1 MRLQRLH
8 QHQHNVNTLVSAA
21 CLQDLTLLADMP
33 ADLWDNS
40 TGHTQVSTLMASDSL
55 DSLPLNMSRIDRNV
69 LLLRGYYVDRSDASN
84 GQFGVESFQDVF
96 LKWQQAQPAA
106 GSSKVLIA
114 AIVAPIVVAAALAAL
129 AAAMFVVWRRRKAAA
144 AAGAASAAHSS
155 VGKGDLLPRVFADAG
170 RYSED
175 KLSRN
180 NSDTGPSPDS
190 AVLAARSADQR
201 RTHSNTSSL
210 TSLSK
215 AKSGPSQ
222 DIALACKNLVLH
234 RTANEPDELILQSV
248 LGEGS
253 YGKVGTPGSEVPFL
267 YNCRFPCRGFDT
279 TMMCL
284 QHMFSLIVSWVGSW
298 HTIAYR
304 SRSGAALRVTMT
316 KLEKSVVGID
326 THRPPRRRL

>member
-1 MRLQRLH
+1 MPADLWDNCTSHDNDLKPHAPPHFQTCLTH
-8 QHQHNVNTLVSAA
+8 IKSTSNPLVCC

-40 TGHTQVSTLMASDSL
+40 TGHAQVSALMATDSL

-69 LLLRGYYVDRSDASN
+69 LLLRGYYVNRSDASN

-96 LKWQQAQPAA
+96 LMWQQEQPAA
-106 GSSKVLIA
+106 GSSNVPIA

-129 AAAMFVVWRRRKAAA
+129 AAAMFVLWRRRKAAA
-144 AAGAASAAHSS
+144 AASAANTAHSS
-155 VGKGDLLPRVFADAG
+155 SGGKGDLLPRVFADAS

-175 KLSRN
+175 KLSR

-190 AVLAARSADQR
+190 AVLAARSADQM

-253 YGKVGTPGSEVPFL
+253 YGKV
-267 YNCRFPCRGFDT
+267 RAPC
-279 TMMCL
+279 
-284 QHMFSLIVSWVGSW
+284 
-298 HTIAYR
+298 
-304 SRSGAALRVTMT
+304 
-316 KLEKSVVGID
+316 
-326 THRPPRRRL
+326 